1 MTGTS
6 SSSFEQFM
14 ARRLAASTAFVQG
27 DVGPLIQISAA
38 ASPAT
43 IFGPAGT
50 AVQGWEQVNAANAD
64 GAPSFEPGGSNTFD
78 VMHQAAD
85 GGLAYW
91 VGVQRSV
98 VHIRGRDEP
107 VPMELRVTEI
117 FRWEDDDWKL
127 VHRHADPLRAD

>member
-1 MTGTS
+1 MTDAPLD
-6 SSSFEQFM
+6 SFEQFM
-14 ARRLAASTAFVQG
+14 TRRLAASTAFIDG
-27 DVGPLIQISAA
+27 DIGPLIQLSTVS
-38 ASPAT
+38 SPAT
-43 IFGPAGT
+43 VFGPAGT
-50 AVQGWEQVNAANAD
+50 TVQGWEQVNAANTA
-64 GAPSFEPGGSNTFD
+64 GSRSFEPGGSNTFD
-78 VMHQAAD
+78 VMHHAAD

-98 VHIRGRDEP
+98 VHLRDRAEP